1 MAWVGVVDN
10 AGVSYEL
17 NLDHVIRVTWVGA
30 GGVRIQLTCN
40 ERIEVD
46 NPVEVQKVRDAI
58 ERASS
63 KHGH

>member
-17 NLDHVIRVTWVGA
+17 NLDHIIRVAWVGA
-30 GGVRIQLTCN
+30 GGVRIQLTGN

-46 NPVEVQKVRDAI
+46 SPVEVQKVRDAI
-58 ERASS
+58 ELVNSG
-63 KHGH
+63 HGR